1 MKNILKD
8 VGRFFRAFWG
18 VMFAITAFGG
28 IMVFFSNHRPE
39 DLLAT
44 LFCAVVAFLLLKK
57 KKAKPSSELTS
68 ASQSSPTDPATTS
81 FVLQDIPKEI
91 LQDMKKHYTAVEAQN
106 DARIMAESFKLIQQT
121 TNFETFFSRLELAQQ
136 KALTLLQAEKAGCR
150 GIKQLRTTES
160 CNKVLSSSQAAK
172 IVFLDNSCAK
182 ETSAALLLKTKAG
195 QQKRL
200 HTYLETLRGYEAQFA
215 DVEDAY
221 NETIR
226 KVMSLID

>member
-1 MKNILKD
+1 MKNILKKI
-8 VGRFFRAFWG
+8 GRFFCVFWG

-28 IMVFFSNHRPE
+28 IIAFSMDHKPE
-39 DLLAT
+39 NLLAT
-44 LFCAVVAFLLLKK
+44 LFCVVIAFLLLKK
-57 KKAKPSSELTS
+57 KKAKPSSNID
-68 ASQSSPTDPATTS
+68 TDPTATS
-81 FVLQDIPKEI
+81 FVMQDIPKEI
-91 LQDMKKHYTAVEAQN
+91 LQDMKKHYTIVEAQN

-121 TNFETFFSRLELAQQ
+121 TNLETFFSRLELAQQ
-136 KALTLLQAEKAGCR
+136 KALTLLQAEKAGCQ
-150 GIKQLRTTES
+150 GIKRLHTTKA

-172 IVFLDNSCAK
+172 IVFLDNSYAK

-200 HTYLETLRGYEAQFA
+200 HTYLETLRGYEVQFA

-226 KVMSLID
+226 KVMSLIDCAS